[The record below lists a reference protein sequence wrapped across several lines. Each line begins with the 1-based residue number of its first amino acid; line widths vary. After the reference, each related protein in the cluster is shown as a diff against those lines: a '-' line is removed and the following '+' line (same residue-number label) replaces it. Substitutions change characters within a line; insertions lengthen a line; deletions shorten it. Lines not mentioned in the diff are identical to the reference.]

1 MNLLS
6 LQDIH
11 KQYDNK
17 VILKQAS
24 LNISQYERIA
34 VIGQNGSGKSSL
46 LQIIAGKLEIDG
58 GERIGIKNL
67 KILSLEQKPIFK
79 ANASVQDVLIESMSE
94 ITKAHNA
101 LQEINN
107 KLSMTQDSQTSNTPI
122 AEVFLGSFKGCVDSC
137 ARSYLSGSADAQ
149 ESNSLQNTKKTTQNT
164 HKELLDEY
172 ARLSAFLDD
181 NNGWDLQKRAEEILE
196 HFGLQVFRDRLAN
209 SLSGGEQKKIALASI
224 LLQPCDIL
232 LLDEPTNH
240 LDTQMVA
247 FLENFILKSR
257 FTLVFISHDRYFIDR
272 VATRIIEIDCAHL
285 TSFDG
290 GYLDYLAKKEEM
302 LRHLSQ
308 AHQKLLKIL
317 KSEEQW
323 LRQGVKARLK
333 RNEGRKNR
341 ILAMREEAKHNP
353 SVIRKMRLELERE
366 QKSFNKTESVNNQK
380 CLFEIEHLC
389 KSVGGKILIKDL
401 NLRILR
407 NDKIAIV
414 GKNGSG
420 KSSFLKIL
428 LGQNK
433 ADSGV
438 VKVGDIRI
446 GYFDQHTALLEDDK
460 DLLETFCPN
469 GGEYIEVRGKHLH
482 VYGYLKNFLFPK
494 EFLTQKIGSL
504 SGGEKNRVALALLFT
519 KEVDVFILDEPTNDL
534 DIQTINIIEEYLL
547 SLNCA
552 VVFVSHDRYFVDKL
566 AQKLLVFEG
575 GGKVVQTHMLYSE
588 YLEMNES
595 LLELDRLESL
605 SADSKPKIQS
615 QHTESAPIES
625 APVKKAKKLSYNEQ
639 RALQILPKEIE
650 VLESRQKALQ
660 TALSNPQTY
669 QQQGISVL
677 ATELAEVEKE
687 LDSKI
692 TQYLELEQKNSDLA

>member
-79 ANASVQDVLIESMSE
+79 ANASVYDVLVESMSE

-149 ESNSLQNTKKTTQNT
+149 ESNSLENTKKTTQNT

-389 KSVGGKILIKDL
+389 KNIGGKILIKDL

-428 LGQNK
+428 LGQDK

-534 DIQTINIIEEYLL
+534 DIQTINIVEEYLL

-575 GGKVVQTHMLYSE
+575 DGKVVQTHMLYSE

-615 QHTESAPIES
+615 QHTESAPLKS
-625 APVKKAKKLSYNEQ
+625 ALAKKAQKLSYNEQ
-639 RALQILPKEIE
+639 RALQILPQEIE

-677 ATELAEVEKE
+677 AAELAEVEKE

>member
-17 VILKQAS
+17 LILNRAN

-34 VIGQNGSGKSSL
+34 VIGKNGSGKSSL
-46 LQIIAGKLEIDG
+46 LQIIAGGLEVDS
-58 GERIGIKNL
+58 GERMSVKNL

-79 ANASVQDVLIESMSE
+79 ANASVYDVFIESMSE
-94 ITKAHNA
+94 IKKAHNA

-107 KLSMTQDSQTSNTPI
+107 KFSMTQDSI
-122 AEVFLGSFKGCVDSC
+122 KDS
-137 ARSYLSGSADAQ
+137 L
-149 ESNSLQNTKKTTQNT
+149 T
-164 HKELLDEY
+164 HKEMLNEY

-196 HFGLQVFRDRLAN
+196 HFGLQAFRDRLAN

-247 FLENFILKSR
+247 FLEDFILKSR

-272 VATRIIEIDCAHL
+272 VATRIIEIDSAHL
-285 TSFDG
+285 TSFEG
-290 GYLDYLAKKEEM
+290 GYLDYLAKKEEI

-341 ILAMREEAKHNP
+341 IYAMREEAKHNP

-366 QKSFNKTESVNNQK
+366 QKSFNKTENVNNQK

-389 KSVGGKILIKDL
+389 KNIGGKILIKDL

-428 LGQNK
+428 LGQDR

-482 VYGYLKNFLFPK
+482 IYGYLKNFLFPK

-534 DIQTINIIEEYLL
+534 DIQTINIVEEYLL

-588 YLEMNES
+588 YLEMNEN
-595 LLELDRLESL
+595 LLELERLESL

-625 APVKKAKKLSYNEQ
+625 APVKKAKKISYNEQ
-639 RALQILPKEIE
+639 RALQILPQEIE

-677 ATELAEVEKE
+677 AAELAEVEKE

>member
-17 VILKQAS
+17 LILNQAN

-34 VIGQNGSGKSSL
+34 IVGKNGSGKSSL
-46 LQIIAGKLEIDG
+46 LQIIAGGLEVDS
-58 GERIGIKNL
+58 GERMSVKNL

-79 ANASVQDVLIESMSE
+79 ANASVQDVLVESMSE
-94 ITKAHNA
+94 IAKAHNA

-137 ARSYLSGSADAQ
+137 ARRYLSGSADAQ
-149 ESNSLQNTKKTTQNT
+149 ESNSLENTKKTTQNT

-285 TSFDG
+285 TSFEG
-290 GYLDYLAKKEEM
+290 GYLDYLAKKEEI

-428 LGQNK
+428 LGQVK

-534 DIQTINIIEEYLL
+534 DIQTINIVEEYLL

-566 AQKLLVFEG
+566 AQKLLIFEG
-575 GGKVVQTHMLYSE
+575 GGKVVQTHTLYSE

-605 SADSKPKIQS
+605 SADSKPKAQVQ
-615 QHTESAPIES
+615 QHTQNLP
-625 APVKKAKKLSYNEQ
+625 KKKPQKLSYNEQ
-639 RALQILPKEIE
+639 RALQILPQEIE

>member
-17 VILKQAS
+17 VILKQVS

-34 VIGQNGSGKSSL
+34 IVGKNGSGKSSL
-46 LQIIAGKLEIDG
+46 LQIIAGELEIDS
-58 GERIGIKNL
+58 GERIGVKNL

-94 ITKAHNA
+94 ITQAHHA
-101 LQEINN
+101 LQEINK
-107 KLSMTQDSQTSNTPI
+107 KLAIHNATQDST
-122 AEVFLGSFKGCVDSC
+122 
-137 ARSYLSGSADAQ
+137 
-149 ESNSLQNTKKTTQNT
+149 T
-164 HKELLDEY
+164 HKEVLNEY
-172 ARLSAFLDD
+172 ARLGAFLDD
-181 NNGWDLQKRAEEILE
+181 NNGWDLQARAEEILE
-196 HFGLQVFRDRLAN
+196 HFGLESFRDRLAN

-247 FLENFILKSR
+247 FLEDFILKSR

-366 QKSFNKTESVNNQK
+366 QKSFNKRESVNNQK
-380 CLFEIEHLC
+380 CLFEIEHLH
-389 KSVGGKILIKDL
+389 KSMGGKILIKDL
-401 NLRILR
+401 SFRILR

-428 LGQNK
+428 LGQDK

-438 VKVGDIRI
+438 IKVGDIRI

-469 GGEYIEVRGKHLH
+469 GGEYLEVRGKHLH

-534 DIQTINIIEEYLL
+534 DIQTINIVEEYLL

-575 GGKVVQTHMLYSE
+575 EGRVVQTHMLYSE

-605 SADSKPKIQS
+605 NADSKIKTQDFQTKPIPKA
-615 QHTESAPIES
+615 TPA
-625 APVKKAKKLSYNEQ
+625 KKPQKLSYNEQ
-639 RALQILPKEIE
+639 RALQILPQEIE

-660 TALSNPQTY
+660 VALSNPQTY
-669 QQQGISVL
+669 QQQGISTL
-677 ATELAEVEKE
+677 ATELAEVERE